1 MRLRKLAA
9 EHYGDKLITTLGL
22 ELRHTRRNRYGD
34 LAEVTPVQAAR
45 LQGFRM

>member
-9 EHYGDKLITTLGL
+9 EAYGDKLITTLGL

-34 LAEVTPVQAAR
+34 LAEVTPNPKPDVR
-45 LQGFRM
+45 